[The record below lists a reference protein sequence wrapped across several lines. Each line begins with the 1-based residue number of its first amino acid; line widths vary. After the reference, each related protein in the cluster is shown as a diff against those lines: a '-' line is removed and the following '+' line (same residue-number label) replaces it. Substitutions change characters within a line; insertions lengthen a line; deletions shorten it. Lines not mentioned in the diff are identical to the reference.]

1 MSEPIEDKLF
11 GTLSYDASV
20 RWYRA
25 QVEFSPGR
33 RVELSISVEGV
44 DPDAAVEQAHQI
56 FPRVQSQ
63 GAALRR
69 AAAQEK
75 LALYNDHWSQGER
88 IDADEFAR
96 RITLSSI
103 TIHPEGEVES
113 WTRTVIC
120 SPGIGLQSPRIQSY
134 SFSMSNLQANPMR

>member
-103 TIHPEGEVES
+103 TIHPEGEVELWYS
-113 WTRTVIC
+113 DGDLFAGHWIAVSTD
-120 SPGIGLQSPRIQSY
+120 SELQFQHVEP
-134 SFSMSNLQANPMR
+134 AG